1 MPRKQKR
8 PEVETIRRKCV
19 ACGKIKEVKF
29 KDWYIPP
36 AKFVANQQNRPNRI
50 DIPGASVK
58 YYGCFVDNGVY
69 DCGYEAQWAT
79 TN

>member
-8 PEVETIRRKCV
+8 PEVETIKRKCV

-29 KDWYIPP
+29 KDWYIPR

-50 DIPGASVK
+50 DIPGAWVK

-69 DCGYEAQWAT
+69 DCGYEAQWAI

>member
-8 PEVETIRRKCV
+8 QEVETIRR
-19 ACGKIKEVKF
+19 
-29 KDWYIPP
+29 
-36 AKFVANQQNRPNRI
+36 KFVANQQNRPKRI

-69 DCGYEAQWAT
+69 DCGYEAQ
-79 TN
+79 

>member
-69 DCGYEAQWAT
+69 DCGYEAQLAI

>member
-29 KDWYIPP
+29 KERYIPP

-69 DCGYEAQWAT
+69 DCGYEAQWAI

>member
-19 ACGKIKEVKF
+19 ACGKIKEVKY
-29 KDWYIPP
+29 KEWYIPP
-36 AKFVANQQNRPNRI
+36 TKFNPNKGTAPNRI

-58 YYGCFVDNGVY
+58 YYCCFKNDDGTF
-69 DCGYEAQWAT
+69 DCGYEAQ
-79 TN
+79 

>member
-19 ACGKIKEVKF
+19 ACGKIKEVKY
-29 KDWYIPP
+29 KEWYIPP
-36 AKFVANQQNRPNRI
+36 TKFNPNKGTSPNRI

-58 YYGCFVDNGVY
+58 YYGCFVDNDTY
-69 DCGYEAQWAT
+69 DCGYEVE
-79 TN
+79 

>member
-36 AKFVANQQNRPNRI
+36 AKFVDNQQNIPNRI

-69 DCGYEAQWAT
+69 DCGYEAQ
-79 TN
+79 

>member
-29 KDWYIPP
+29 NDLYIPP

-69 DCGYEAQWAT
+69 DCGYEVQWAI

>member
-19 ACGKIKEVKF
+19 ACGKIKEVKYRE
-29 KDWYIPP
+29 WSIPP

-58 YYGCFVDNGVY
+58 YYCCFKNDDGTF
-69 DCGYEAQWAT
+69 DCGYEAQ
-79 TN
+79 